1 MRRMRHTIRIL
12 ALLPALALVVTA
24 CGGTQPSTG
33 GGSKTPVTITVWDYY
48 GQATPVKPAI
58 AGFEKAYPWITVKY
72 SALDWD
78 TAHEKFPIAVS
89 SNAAPDVATLDMT
102 WLPVFASKHMLADL
116 SALSGGKLNGQP
128 ITTQYAKGALQA
140 MSYQGHYVAMLYD
153 FDVYSL
159 YYRSDLLRAKGIA
172 VPRTWDQLLS
182 AAKKLAVISNGK
194 TVKSG
199 FEIGP
204 ETFHWSQFLYQN
216 GGTILTP
223 DNARAAFN
231 SPQGVAALA
240 YDARLL
246 HSGGIYWGT
255 EQGDP
260 MAGVKDGRIAMFNDG
275 PYWMGLLKSGAPELK
290 GKWGV
295 APAPYSAGQGSYLGG
310 TGLAI
315 PVNAP
320 HPEAAWL
327 FTQYLLQLPQQLGVA
342 KYAGAAPA
350 TLAALRSPVLTKPDP
365 YFGGQAPFKVFMA
378 AMQTAHPFPYV
389 KQWNDIDTAISDSVA
404 AALLG
409 KQSPQN
415 ALNAGAAEVNT
426 LLGR

>member
-1 MRRMRHTIRIL
+1 MRRMSRTVRIL
-12 ALLPALALVVTA
+12 ALLSVLALPAAA
-24 CGGTQPSTG
+24 CGGQQPSG
-33 GGSKTPVTITVWDYY
+33 PGGSKSPVTITVWDYY
-48 GQATPVKPAI
+48 GQATPIKPAI
-58 AGFEKAYPWITVKY
+58 AGFEKKYPWITVKY

-102 WLPVFASKHMLADL
+102 WIPVFASKHMLADL
-116 SALSGGKLNGQP
+116 SALSGGKVNGAP

-140 MSYQGHYVAMLYD
+140 MSYQGHYVTMLYD

-159 YYRSDLLRAKGIA
+159 YYRTDLLRAKGIA
-172 VPRTWDQLLS
+172 VPKTWDELLA
-182 AAKKLAVISNGK
+182 AAKKLAVTSNGK
-194 TVKSG
+194 CVKSC

-216 GGTILTP
+216 GGAILAPGNT
-223 DNARAAFN
+223 RAAFN
-231 SPQGVAALA
+231 SPQGVSALA
-240 YDARLL
+240 YYQRLL
-246 HSGGIYWGT
+246 HAGGIYWGT

-275 PYWMGLLKSGAPELK
+275 PYWMGLLKSGAPDLK

-295 APAPYSAGQGSYLGG
+295 APAPYSTQPGSYLGG
-310 TGLAI
+310 TGLGI

-320 HPEAAWL
+320 HPAAAWL

-342 KYAGAAPA
+342 RYAGAAPA
-350 TLAALRSPVLTKPDP
+350 TIAALRSSQLTKPDP
-365 YFGGQAPFKVFMA
+365 YFGGQAPFKSFLL

-389 KQWNDIDTAISDSVA
+389 QQWNDIDTAISDAVA

-409 KQSPQN
+409 KNSPRA
-415 ALNAGAAEVNT
+415 ALDSGAAEVNS
-426 LLGR
+426 LLGH

>member
-1 MRRMRHTIRIL
+1 MNRMVRIL
-12 ALLPALALVVTA
+12 ALLSVTAIAAAA
-24 CGGTQPSTG
+24 CGGKQSPG
-33 GGSKTPVTITVWDYY
+33 GAGAKTPVTITVWDYY
-48 GQATPVKPAI
+48 GQATPIKPAI
-58 AGFEKAYPWITVKY
+58 AGFEKKYPWITVKY

-89 SNAAPDVATLDMT
+89 SNAAPDLATLDMT
-102 WLPVFASKHMLADL
+102 WIPVFAAKHMLADL
-116 SALSGGKLNGQP
+116 TTLSGGKANGTP
-128 ITTQYAKGALQA
+128 ITSQYAKGALQA
-140 MSYQGHYVAMLYD
+140 MSYQGHYVTMLYD

-159 YYRSDLLRAKGIA
+159 YYRADLLRAKGIP
-172 VPRTWDQLLS
+172 VPTTWDQLIS

-194 TVKSG
+194 CVKSC

-216 GGTILTP
+216 GGSILTV
-223 DNARAAFN
+223 NNTRAAFN

-240 YDARLL
+240 YYARLL
-246 HSGGIYWGT
+246 HAGGIYWGT

-260 MAGVKDGRIAMFNDG
+260 MAGVKDGRVAMFNDG
-275 PYWMGLLKSGAPELK
+275 PYWMGLLKSGAPDLS

-295 APAPYSAGQGSYLGG
+295 APAPYSKEPGSYLGG
-310 TGLAI
+310 TGLGI

-327 FTQYLLQLPQQLGVA
+327 FAQYLLQLHQQLGVA

-350 TLAALRSPVLTKPDP
+350 TIAALRSPELTKPDP
-365 YFGGQAPFKVFMA
+365 YFGGQSPFKVFLL
-378 AMQTAHPFPYV
+378 AMQSAHPFPYV
-389 KQWNDIDTAISDSVA
+389 SQWNDIDTAISDSVA

-409 KQSPQN
+409 KSTPQA
-415 ALNAGAAEVNT
+415 ALNKGATEVND
-426 LLGR
+426 LLRS

>member
-1 MRRMRHTIRIL
+1 MRRMRHRGRIL
-12 ALLPALALVVTA
+12 ALLSVVALPVAA
-24 CGGTQPSTG
+24 CGSPQPSAG

-48 GQATPVKPAI
+48 GQATPIKPAI
-58 AGFEKAYPWITVKY
+58 AGFEKKYPWITVKY

-78 TAHEKFPIAVS
+78 TEHEKFPIAVS

-102 WLPVFASKHMLADL
+102 WIPVFASKHMLADL
-116 SALSGGKLNGQP
+116 SALSGGRLNGQP
-128 ITTQYAKGALQA
+128 ITSQYAKGALQA
-140 MSYQGHYVAMLYD
+140 MSYQGRYVTMLFD

-159 YYRSDLLRAKGIA
+159 YYRSDLFRAKGIA
-172 VPRTWDQLLS
+172 VPKTWDQLL
-182 AAKKLAVISNGK
+182 AASKKLAVTSNGK
-194 TVKSG
+194 CVKYC

-216 GGTILTP
+216 GGSILST
-223 DNARAAFN
+223 DNTQAAFN
-231 SPQGVAALA
+231 SPQGVNALA
-240 YDARLL
+240 YYQRLL

-275 PYWMGLLKSGAPELK
+275 PYWMGLLKSGAPDLK

-295 APAPYSAGQGSYLGG
+295 AESPYSQQPGSYLGG

-327 FTQYLLQLPQQLGVA
+327 FTQYMLQLQQQLGVA

-350 TLAALRSPVLTKPDP
+350 TLGALSSPELTRPDP
-365 YFGGQAPFKVFMA
+365 YFGGQAPFKVFLR

-389 KQWNDIDTAISDSVA
+389 QQWNDIDTAISDSVA

-409 KQSPQN
+409 KKSPGA
-415 ALNAGAAEVNT
+415 ALNGGAAEVNN
-426 LLGR
+426 LLRG

>member
-1 MRRMRHTIRIL
+1 MRRTVRLL
-12 ALLPALALVVTA
+12 ALLPALALAVAA
-24 CGGTQPSTG
+24 CGGTQPSG
-33 GGSKTPVTITVWDYY
+33 GGAGKTPVTITVWDYY
-48 GQATPVKPAI
+48 GQATPIKPAI

-102 WLPVFASKHMLADL
+102 WIPVFAAKHMLANV
-116 SALSGGKLNGQP
+116 SELSGGKLNGQP
-128 ITTQYAKGALQA
+128 ITAQYAKGALQA
-140 MSYQGHYVAMLYD
+140 MTYQGNYVTMLYD
-153 FDVYSL
+153 FDVYAL
-159 YYRSDLLRAKGIA
+159 YYRSDLLKAKGIA
-172 VPRTWDQLLS
+172 VPTTWDQLLS
-182 AAKKLAVISNGK
+182 AAKKLAVVSNGK
-194 TVKSG
+194 CVKSC
-199 FEIGP
+199 FMVGP

-216 GGTILTP
+216 GGTILAP
-223 DNARAAFN
+223 DKTQATFN
-231 SPQGVAALA
+231 SPQGVGALA
-240 YDARLL
+240 FYQRLL

-275 PYWMGLLKSGAPELK
+275 PYWMGLLKSGAPDLA

-295 APAPYSAGQGSYLGG
+295 APAPYSTQPGSYLGG
-310 TGLAI
+310 TGLGI

-327 FTQYLLQLPQQLGVA
+327 FTQYLLRLPQQLGVA

-350 TLAALRSPVLTKPDP
+350 TIAALQSPALTKPDP
-365 YFGGQAPFKVFMA
+365 YFGGQSPFKVFLL

-389 KQWNDIDTAISDSVA
+389 SQWNDIDTAISDSVT

-409 KQSPQN
+409 KNSPQN
-415 ALNAGAAEVNT
+415 ALNAGAAEVNK
-426 LLGR
+426 LLGS